1 MGEIEECDGA
11 EQGQIQNHLLFASGR
26 RSRPDA
32 NILTG
37 DYSLDLGKRCAKI
50 A

>member
-1 MGEIEECDGA
+1 MGEIEEGEGA
-11 EQGQIQNHLLFASGR
+11 EQGQIQNQLLFASGR

-37 DYSLDLGKRCAKI
+37 DYFSDFGGRCVKVA
-50 A
+50 